1 MNIFK
6 KMKPFND
13 TKHKYKTIAQLDN
26 MTALEIININPKD
39 IGYYLLDPAITNE
52 SIPLKKLA
60 LQELRTIKNDP
71 SNRERIIRTFMRLIQ
86 TQEQAIEIQ
95 EQAREIQEQ
104 ARETREQARETQ
116 KLARETQ
123 KLARKTQKL
132 ARETEEEEEEE
143 ILKAAEEERISDYDE
158 EEYILKAAEDLSR
171 MSKVSKMPKM
181 PKIEKL
187 YIPFLEF
194 DYPIAPSHDVVSL
207 IRLQQIKPP
216 TTRIITQQYK
226 NKLLLDLIKTEEIN
240 PFKYKPRTEHV
251 FYPQINTLFECINII
266 FNNLK
271 EKVITTNYTFTEEDE
286 LFYDFLLKLRRF
298 VIGILNKY
306 IDGVLFNV
314 NDPILIRQNLNYLSD
329 NSTNFSLNYPTFIDS
344 CMKAKFKAPDPYFN
358 LLKDT
363 LINIEIRPT
372 KKLKEYEKQ
381 KLKDNLILSN
391 NNLFYFISCITL
403 LKKITTLHLTR
414 GGKRKSNKNKRSTKN
429 KSSNKRSSNKRKSN
443 KRKSNKLSI

>member
-1 MNIFK
+1 MQKI
-6 KMKPFND
+6 
-13 TKHKYKTIAQLDN
+13 
-26 MTALEIININPKD
+26 E
-39 IGYYLLDPAITNE
+39 
-52 SIPLKKLA
+52 KL
-60 LQELRTIKNDP
+60 
-71 SNRERIIRTFMRLIQ
+71 
-86 TQEQAIEIQ
+86 
-95 EQAREIQEQ
+95 
-104 ARETREQARETQ
+104 
-116 KLARETQ
+116 
-123 KLARKTQKL
+123 
-132 ARETEEEEEEE
+132 
-143 ILKAAEEERISDYDE
+143 
-158 EEYILKAAEDLSR
+158 
-171 MSKVSKMPKM
+171 
-181 PKIEKL
+181 EKL

-216 TTRIITQQYK
+216 TTKIITQQYK
-226 NKLLLDLIKTEEIN
+226 NKLLQDLIKTEEIN
-240 PFKYKPRTEHV
+240 PFKYKARTEHV

-298 VIGILNKY
+298 VIGLLSKY

-344 CMKAKFKAPDPYFN
+344 CMKTKFKAPDPYFN

-363 LINIEIRPT
+363 LINIEIRST

-381 KLKDNLILSN
+381 KLKNNLILSN

-414 GGKRKSNKNKRSTKN
+414 GGKRKSNKNKRK
-429 KSSNKRSSNKRKSN
+429 SNKRSSNKRKSN
-443 KRKSNKLSI
+443 KNKRKSNKRKSNKLFI